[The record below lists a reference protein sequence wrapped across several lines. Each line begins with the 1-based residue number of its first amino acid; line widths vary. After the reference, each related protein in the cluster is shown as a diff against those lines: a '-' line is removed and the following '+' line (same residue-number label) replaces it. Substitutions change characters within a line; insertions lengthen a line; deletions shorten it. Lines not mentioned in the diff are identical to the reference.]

1 MIDVFL
7 CRHGEAS
14 FDATSDRTRPLTEF
28 GLETTKQRVDE
39 FPADLK
45 ARITTIWSSDL
56 LRAQQTASCFA
67 DVLAIKPQ
75 YHPFL
80 RPESD
85 PEKVI
90 KKLSECPQPECVL
103 LVAHMP
109 LLGDLFSLLV
119 EGHQFTPYSF
129 QTSEVVHLRGELVA
143 AGLMEH
149 VNQI

>member
-1 MIDVFL
+1 MIEVLL

-14 FDATSDRTRPLTEF
+14 FDAPSDRLRALTES
-28 GLETTKQRVDE
+28 GVEKTKQSVDALAPE
-39 FPADLK
+39 LK
-45 ARITTIWSSDL
+45 ARVTAIWSSDL
-56 LRAQQTASCFA
+56 LRAQQTASHFA
-67 DVLAIKPQ
+67 DALNIKAQ
-75 YHPFL
+75 THPFL

-90 KKLSECPQPECVL
+90 KKLSECAETETVL

-119 EGHQFTPYSF
+119 EGHQYTPYNF
-129 QTSEVVHLRGELVA
+129 QTSEVVLLRGELVA

-149 VNQI
+149 IKQN